1 MAVVIAHGDVAPAD
15 RELAAAAQL
24 VIAADGG
31 ALALERWGIVPHL
44 VVGDLDSLG
53 ADRAAALERRG
64 AKVMRFPVAKDAS
77 DLELAMRHALESG
90 ADDIVLLGIL
100 GGSRVDHALVNVT
113 LLADPAYR
121 SLGLRAIYGDTQL
134 RALHSGESLALRG
147 PVGGTVTLVPVRGD
161 VRGVTT
167 HGLRYPLAG
176 GTLHFGKSLGLS
188 NVVASLP
195 ARVSI
200 EQGVLLII
208 EIAKEEADEN

>member
-15 RELAAAAQL
+15 RELAAAADI
-24 VIAADGG
+24 VVAADGG

-53 ADRAAALERRG
+53 PERAAALEGRG
-64 AKVMRFPVAKDAS
+64 ARVIRFPVAKDAS
-77 DLELAMRHALESG
+77 DLELAMRYALDSG

-100 GGSRVDHALVNVT
+100 GGARIDHALVNVT

-121 SLGLRAIYGDTQL
+121 GLGLRAVYGETQL
-134 RALHSGESLALRG
+134 RAAHSGESLALRG
-147 PVGGTVTLVPVRGD
+147 PVESTVTLVPIRGD

-167 HGLRYPLAG
+167 SGLRYPLAG
-176 GTLHFGKSLGLS
+176 GLLPFGKSLGLS

-200 EQGVLLII
+200 EQGVLLVI
-208 EIAKEEADEN
+208 EIAKEESREN